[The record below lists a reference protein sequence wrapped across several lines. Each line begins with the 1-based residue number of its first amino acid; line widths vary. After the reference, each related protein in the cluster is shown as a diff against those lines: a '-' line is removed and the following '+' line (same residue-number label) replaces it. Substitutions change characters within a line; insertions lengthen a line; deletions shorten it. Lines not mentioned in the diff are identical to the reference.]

1 MELITPGIGLLFWMV
16 LCFGILLFIMKKYAW
31 HPLLTSIREREET
44 INDSLQAAEI
54 AKKEMENIQADNAK
68 IIAEA
73 KEERSKMI
81 NEGEKIRDKIVGD
94 ARIEAKKEADHMIQ
108 KAKET
113 IQNEKAD
120 AVNDMKI
127 QITNLSIDIAEK
139 ILRQKLEDDKSQKDY
154 INTLLKDI
162 KLN

>member
-16 LCFGILLFIMKKYAW
+16 LCFGILLFIMRKFAW
-31 HPLLTSIREREET
+31 HPLLTSIREREKT
-44 INDSLQAAEI
+44 INDSLQAAET
-54 AKKEMENIQADNAK
+54 AKKEMENIQAGNAK

-81 NEGEKIRDKIVGD
+81 KEGERIKDKLVSD
-94 ARIEAKKEADHMIQ
+94 AKIEAKKEADYMIQ
-108 KAKET
+108 RAKEA
-113 IQNEKAD
+113 IKNEKAA
-120 AVNDMKI
+120 AVNDMKT

-139 ILRQKLEDDKSQKDY
+139 ILRKKLEDDKSQKEY

>member
-16 LCFGILLFIMKKYAW
+16 LCFGILLFIMRKYAW
-31 HPLLTSIREREET
+31 HPLLTSIREREKT

-54 AKKEMENIQADNAK
+54 AKKEMENIQSDNAK

-81 NEGEKIRDKIVGD
+81 NEGEKIKDEIVAD
-94 ARIEAKKEADHMIQ
+94 AKIEAKKEADHIIQ

-113 IQNEKAD
+113 IKNEKAA
-120 AVNDMKI
+120 AVNDMKT

-139 ILRQKLEDDKSQKDY
+139 ILRKKLEDDKFQKDY
-154 INTLLKDI
+154 INTLFKEI